1 VPPAPAP
8 GARSPRVALR
18 HLALLAALARPLP
31 AADAAPAGRDWPAYL
46 GDAGRSHYSTL
57 GRIHR
62 GNVAGLQVAWFY
74 DTGEKGEFQS
84 NNLVIDGVLYAAT
97 PGRRVVALDAATGRE
112 RWRFDPKSEHDEAL
126 GRRLRGVM
134 HWADGVDQRI
144 FTAGATRLYALDA
157 GTGRPVRT
165 FGENGSLPLGTGL
178 RGEDGPAVAGLNT
191 PGVLWR
197 DFLILGANVA
207 ENVPGAVRAFDA
219 RTGALRWV
227 FHTIPRPGEPGAE
240 TWPADGW
247 RTAGGAAPWSGLTL
261 DAARGI
267 VYAAT
272 ETAGPDFWGGRRYGE
287 NLYANCLIAL
297 DAATGRRLWHHQ
309 LVHHDLWDLDL
320 PAPPTLLT
328 VRHGERRIDAVA
340 QGTKMGRLF
349 VFNRETGEPLW
360 PIRERPVATSEI
372 AGVRAWPTQ
381 PFQEKPEPLMRQRY
395 TPDEVS
401 DISPA
406 ARQLTAERL
415 ARAGNFGS
423 FPPPRWSE
431 TILFPGFDG
440 GFEWGGSA
448 ADPDGI
454 LYANVNEMP
463 WIHQLV
469 PTRRDGAAI
478 AHPERQY
485 LIHCGSCHRPDQA
498 GDPANGIPALTGLAA
513 RRPRAEVARLLQQG
527 TGRMPPMAAVPTVQR
542 SAVLDHLFG
551 PEPAAVAGRPKAGKA
566 KAKGKLGPAD
576 GEEPLYTFGGFRRW
590 LDAEGYPAIKP
601 PWGTL
606 NAVDLNTGELKW
618 KVPLGEYQELTA
630 RGIPPTGTENYGGPV
645 VTAGGLIFIAATAD
659 ETIRAFDKDTG
670 RVLWQAPLPFSGNA
684 TPSTYEAAG
693 RQYLVISAG
702 GGKSGRPAGGMIVAF
717 ALPE

>member
-1 VPPAPAP
+1 
-8 GARSPRVALR
+8 
-18 HLALLAALARPLP
+18 
-31 AADAAPAGRDWPAYL
+31 
-46 GDAGRSHYSTL
+46 
-57 GRIHR
+57 
-62 GNVAGLQVAWFY
+62 
-74 DTGEKGEFQS
+74 
-84 NNLVIDGVLYAAT
+84 
-97 PGRRVVALDAATGRE
+97 
-112 RWRFDPKSEHDEAL
+112 
-126 GRRLRGVM
+126 M
-134 HWADGVDQRI
+134 HWADGADRRI

-165 FGENGSLPLGTGL
+165 FGENGSIALGTGL
-178 RGEDGPAVAGLNT
+178 RGGDAPAVAGLNT

-207 ENVPGAVRAFDA
+207 ENVPGAVRAFDV
-219 RTGALRWV
+219 RTGALHWV

-240 TWPADGW
+240 TWPAEGW
-247 RTAGGAAPWSGLTL
+247 RTTGGAAPWSGLTL
-261 DAARGI
+261 DAQRGI

-272 ETAGPDFWGGRRYGE
+272 ETAGPDFWGGRRFGE
-287 NLYANCLIAL
+287 NLYANSLIAL

-328 VRHGERRIDAVA
+328 VRHGGRRIDAVA

-360 PIRERPVATSEI
+360 PIHERPVAASEI
-372 AGVRAWPTQ
+372 PGVRAWPTQ
-381 PFQEKPEPLMRQRY
+381 PFQEKPAPLMRQRY
-395 TPDEVS
+395 TPEDVS
-401 DISPA
+401 DVSPA
-406 ARQLTAERL
+406 ARQLTTERL

-469 PTRRDGAAI
+469 PTRRDGAVVAY
-478 AHPERQY
+478 PQRQY
-485 LIHCGSCHRPDQA
+485 LIHCGPCHRPDKT
-498 GDPANGIPALTGLAA
+498 GDPANGIPALTGLTA
-513 RRPRAEVARLLQQG
+513 RRPRDEVARLLEQG
-527 TGRMPPMAAVPTVQR
+527 IGRMPPMAAVPVAQR
-542 SAVLDHLFG
+542 NAILDHLYGFG
-551 PEPAAVAGRPKAGKA
+551 PAAADRPAPAKS
-566 KAKGKLGPAD
+566 KAKGKAPDAEGD
-576 GEEPLYTFGGFRRW
+576 EPLYTFGGFRRW

-618 KVPLGEYQELTA
+618 KVPLGEYKELTA

-684 TPSTYEAAG
+684 TPSTYEVAG

-702 GGKSGRPAGGMIVAF
+702 GGKSGRPAGGIIVAF

>member
-1 VPPAPAP
+1 
-8 GARSPRVALR
+8 
-18 HLALLAALARPLP
+18 
-31 AADAAPAGRDWPAYL
+31 
-46 GDAGRSHYSTL
+46 
-57 GRIHR
+57 
-62 GNVAGLQVAWFY
+62 
-74 DTGEKGEFQS
+74 
-84 NNLVIDGVLYAAT
+84 
-97 PGRRVVALDAATGRE
+97 VVALDAATGRE
-112 RWRFDPKSEHDEAL
+112 RWRFDPKSENDEAL

-134 HWADGVDQRI
+134 HWADGPDRRI

-165 FGENGSLPLGTGL
+165 FGENGSIALGTGL
-178 RGEDGPAVAGLNT
+178 RGGDGPAVAGLNT

-207 ENVPGAVRAFDA
+207 ENVPGAVRAFDV
-219 RTGALRWV
+219 RTGALHWV

-240 TWPADGW
+240 TWPAEGW
-247 RTAGGAAPWSGLTL
+247 RTTGGAAPWSGLTL
-261 DAARGI
+261 DAERGI

-272 ETAGPDFWGGRRYGE
+272 ETAGPDFWGGRRFGE
-287 NLYANCLIAL
+287 NLYANSLIAL

-328 VRHGERRIDAVA
+328 VRHGGRRIDTVA

-360 PIRERPVATSEI
+360 PIHQRPEAASEI
-372 AGVRAWPTQ
+372 PGVRAWPTQ
-381 PFQEKPEPLMRQRY
+381 PFQEKPAPLMRQRY
-395 TPDEVS
+395 TPEDVS
-401 DISPA
+401 DVSPA
-406 ARQLTAERL
+406 ARQLTTERL
-415 ARAGNFGS
+415 ARAGNYGS

-469 PTRRDGAAI
+469 PTRRDGAVVAY
-478 AHPERQY
+478 PQRQY
-485 LIHCGSCHRPDQA
+485 LIHCGPCHRPDKT
-498 GDPANGIPALTGLAA
+498 GDPANGIPALTGLTA
-513 RRPRAEVARLLQQG
+513 RRPRDEVARLLEQG
-527 TGRMPPMAAVPTVQR
+527 IGRMPPMAAVPVAQR
-542 SAVLDHLFG
+542 NAILDHLYGFG
-551 PEPAAVAGRPKAGKA
+551 PAAADRPAPAKS
-566 KAKGKLGPAD
+566 KAKGKAPDAEGD
-576 GEEPLYTFGGFRRW
+576 EPLYTFGGFRRW

-618 KVPLGEYQELTA
+618 KVPLGEYKELTA

-684 TPSTYEAAG
+684 TPSTYEVAG

-702 GGKSGRPAGGMIVAF
+702 GGKSGRPAGGIIVAF

>member
-1 VPPAPAP
+1 MPPAFPAL
-8 GARSPRVALR
+8 PRPRPAV
-18 HLALLAALARPLP
+18 LALLLALAAPLP
-31 AADAAPAGRDWPAYL
+31 ASEPAPAGRDWPAYL
-46 GDAGRSHYSTL
+46 GDAARSHYSTL
-57 GRIHR
+57 ARIHR
-62 GNVAGLQVAWFY
+62 GNVAALRTAWTY

-97 PGRRVVALDAATGRE
+97 PGRHVVALDAATGRE
-112 RWRFDPKSEHDEAL
+112 RWRFDPKSENDEAL

-134 HWADGVDQRI
+134 HWADGADRRI

-165 FGENGSLPLGTGL
+165 FGENGSIALGTGL
-178 RGEDGPAVAGLNT
+178 RGGDAPAVAGLNT

-207 ENVPGAVRAFDA
+207 ENVPGAVRAFDV
-219 RTGALRWV
+219 RTGALHWV

-240 TWPADGW
+240 TWPAEGW
-247 RTAGGAAPWSGLTL
+247 RTTGGAAPWSGLTL
-261 DAARGI
+261 DAQRGI

-272 ETAGPDFWGGRRYGE
+272 ETAGPDFWGGRRFGE
-287 NLYANCLIAL
+287 NLYANSLIAL

-328 VRHGERRIDAVA
+328 VRHGGRRIDAVA

-360 PIRERPVATSEI
+360 PIHERPVAASEI
-372 AGVRAWPTQ
+372 PGVRAWPTQ
-381 PFQEKPEPLMRQRY
+381 PFQEKPAPLMRQRY
-395 TPDEVS
+395 TPEDVS
-401 DISPA
+401 DVSPA
-406 ARQLTAERL
+406 ARQLTTERL

-469 PTRRDGAAI
+469 PTRRDGAVVAY
-478 AHPERQY
+478 PQRQY
-485 LIHCGSCHRPDQA
+485 LIHCGPCHRPDKT
-498 GDPANGIPALTGLAA
+498 GDPANGIPALTGLTA
-513 RRPRAEVARLLQQG
+513 RRPRDEVARLLEQG
-527 TGRMPPMAAVPTVQR
+527 IGRMPPMAAVPVAQR
-542 SAVLDHLFG
+542 NAILDHLYGFG
-551 PEPAAVAGRPKAGKA
+551 PAAADRPAPAKS
-566 KAKGKLGPAD
+566 KAKGKAPDAEGD
-576 GEEPLYTFGGFRRW
+576 EPLYTFGGFRRW

-618 KVPLGEYQELTA
+618 KVPLGEYKELTA

-684 TPSTYEAAG
+684 TPSTYEVAG

-702 GGKSGRPAGGMIVAF
+702 GGKSGRPAGGIIVAF

>member
-1 VPPAPAP
+1 MPPADPAP
-8 GARSPRVALR
+8 PRPCRAA
-18 HLALLAALARPLP
+18 LALLLAPALA
-31 AADAAPAGRDWPAYL
+31 AAGSAPAGRDWPAYL
-46 GDAGRSHYSTL
+46 GDAARSHYSTL
-57 GRIHR
+57 AQIHR
-62 GNVAGLQVAWFY
+62 GNVGALRVAWTY

-97 PGRRVVALDAATGRE
+97 PGRHVVALDAASGRE
-112 RWRFDPKSEHDEAL
+112 RWRFDPKTEHDEAL

-134 HWADGVDQRI
+134 HWADGADRRI

-157 GTGRPVRT
+157 GTGRPIRT
-165 FGENGSLPLGTGL
+165 FGENGSLALGTGL
-178 RGEDGPAVAGLNT
+178 RGGDGPAVAGLNT

-240 TWPADGW
+240 TWPAEGW
-247 RTAGGAAPWSGLTL
+247 RTTGGAAPWSGLTL
-261 DAARGI
+261 DAERGI

-272 ETAGPDFWGGRRYGE
+272 ETAGPDFWGGRRHGE

-309 LVHHDLWDLDL
+309 LVHHDVWDLDL

-328 VRHGERRIDAVA
+328 VRHGGRRIDAVA

-360 PIRERPVATSEI
+360 PIHERPVAASEI
-372 AGVRAWPTQ
+372 PGVRVWPTQ
-381 PFQEKPEPLMRQRY
+381 PHQEKPAPLTRQRY
-395 TPDEVS
+395 TPEDVS
-401 DISPA
+401 DVSPA

-431 TILFPGFDG
+431 TIMFPGFDG

-454 LYANVNEMP
+454 LYANVNEIP

-485 LIHCGSCHRPDQA
+485 LIHCGPCHRPDLA
-498 GDPANGIPALTGLAA
+498 GDPANGIPALTGIAE
-513 RRPRAEVARLLQQG
+513 RRPRAEVARLLEQG
-527 TGRMPPMAAVPTVQR
+527 IGRMPPMAAVPVTQR
-542 SAVLDHLFG
+542 SAVLDHLYG
-551 PEPAAVAGRPKAGKA
+551 PEAAPAGARPGAGKG
-566 KAKGKLGPAD
+566 KAKGKAGGAE

-590 LDAEGYPAIKP
+590 FDAEGYPAIKP

-618 KVPLGEYQELTA
+618 KVPLGEYKELTA

-684 TPSTYEAAG
+684 TPSTYAVAG

-702 GGKSGRPAGGMIVAF
+702 GGKSGRPAGGIIVAF
-717 ALPE
+717 ALPD